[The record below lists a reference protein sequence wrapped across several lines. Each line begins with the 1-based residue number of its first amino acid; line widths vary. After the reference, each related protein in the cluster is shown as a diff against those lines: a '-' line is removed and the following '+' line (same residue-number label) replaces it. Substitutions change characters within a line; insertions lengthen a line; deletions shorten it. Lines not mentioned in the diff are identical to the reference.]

1 MLLIERAQQ
10 LGGAE
15 EFWYNLTLTLAES
28 ILSSED
34 EGKEISVCGLFQK
47 LIETFRTLQSER
59 PNRVSIL
66 EFFIMELEARCV
78 KLQSRFAC
86 NMIGKE
92 LKKYPLLLKELEDH
106 LLEVEENF
114 VSGGYHKNY
123 VDLKLEH
130 ARIKRVPGTCSCC
143 YYSYAPQL
151 CAQNEKDEE
160 QKTAYYLE
168 MYSLSQKAISEEE
181 ELFHRVQGMLSLQDL
196 QNINSPLMRRLARLK
211 LSLAETCLELL
222 QIVCKET
229 LELQMEQNSFEKLLA
244 DFLQNTSDYSS
255 IGLVTADSL
264 QWFFLKRTLPH
275 LVLAQLESLH
285 PLCVGCMD
293 IRAQLLILAGKA
305 LHVLSVQTD
314 PVYPSFCWE
323 EELLKSVMLAQ
334 RFLAQTSEVLLQCI
348 QTALSSNL
356 LDIVATAS
364 IEMVECI
371 GVLDP
376 ITTCHF
382 LTLSQSCSTSEMARK
397 ILLTAT
403 SNTSSSQ
410 LAALLQ
416 LHQRLRQ
423 QDKMS
428 TSLFASIEQKLA
440 TTFRAWQSLCVTDQH
455 FNILNEIPPM
465 FQILFLQHSQDRSY
479 LYGAAFERPRT
490 MPTLKGKTVVVGGH
504 CKVTRVAT
512 SPTAI
517 SDLLTKVQLFRRHAQ
532 VQQDLSI
539 QSLSTILEHTEEYL
553 KPITPLFTFPDTRN
567 QMPTA
572 VSDAGKNK
580 GKDKERKASLPSGQP
595 DPEYMILIVDKL
607 LLDLPLEGLSVFNE
621 VTSLSRDF
629 SLQMLWNRL
638 HKEEKEGI
646 VKKEIKSKEIKK
658 KTPGKKGKDSA
669 LVPVCP

>member
-1 MLLIERAQQ
+1 MIERAQQ

-15 EFWYNLTLTLAES
+15 EFWYNLTLTLAEA
-28 ILSSED
+28 ILASED

-86 NMIGKE
+86 NTIGKE

-106 LLEVEENF
+106 LLEVEQNF

-130 ARIKRVPGTCSCC
+130 ARIKR
-143 YYSYAPQL
+143 L

-211 LSLAETCLELL
+211 LSLVETCLELL

-255 IGLVTADSL
+255 IGL

-323 EELLKSVMLAQ
+323 EELLVGAKQNSPKSLEVDTEDKNVETSSRNSMVFKEAPKEQNRKAEGLRKSVMLAQ

-428 TSLFASIEQKLA
+428 TSLFASIEQKLT

-490 MPTLKGKTVVVGGH
+490 MPTLKGKPVVVGGH

-532 VQQDLSI
+532 VQTEI
-539 QSLSTILEHTEEYL
+539 QNHAGSA
-553 KPITPLFTFPDTRN
+553 KPHHSEPQHHPGAHGGISEAHHPPVHLPRH
-567 QMPTA
+567 QK
-572 VSDAGKNK
+572 SDAN
-580 GKDKERKASLPSGQP
+580 
-595 DPEYMILIVDKL
+595 
-607 LLDLPLEGLSVFNE
+607 
-621 VTSLSRDF
+621 SR
-629 SLQMLWNRL
+629 
-638 HKEEKEGI
+638 E
-646 VKKEIKSKEIKK
+646 
-658 KTPGKKGKDSA
+658 
-669 LVPVCP
+669 